1 MDKKLV
7 ISAFSKFFLG
17 LILVGALLFVPA
29 GTLQY
34 REAWLF
40 LAVLFIP
47 MFIVGIVLMFKDPEL
62 LRSRLNAKEKV
73 GTQKKVVGLSGLM
86 FLAAF
91 ILAGLN
97 HRFGW
102 NSLPE
107 GVIYGAIAV
116 FLAAYLVYGE
126 VLRENSYLSR
136 TIEVREGQTVV
147 DTGLYGIVRHP
158 MYMATLFLFLSIP
171 FILNSLYSFFV
182 MLLYI
187 PVIIKR
193 LLNEEEF
200 LKKELPG
207 YEEYMQKVKYRIL
220 PFIY

>member
-29 GTLQY
+29 GTLRY

>member
-1 MDKKLV
+1 MDKKLI

-17 LILVGALLFVPA
+17 VILVGALLFVPA

-40 LAVLFIP
+40 LATLFIP
-47 MFIVGIVLMFKDPEL
+47 MFIVGIILMFKDQDL

-73 GTQKKVVGLSGLM
+73 GTQKKVVGFSGLM
-86 FLAAF
+86 FLTAF

-97 HRFGW
+97 RRFGW
-102 NSLPE
+102 NSLPK
-107 GVIYGAIAV
+107 GAIYGGVAV
-116 FLAAYLVYGE
+116 FLIAYLLYGE

-136 TIEVREGQTVV
+136 TIEVREGQKVV

-158 MYMATLFLFLSIP
+158 MYMATIFLFLSIP

-187 PVIIKR
+187 PIIIKR
-193 LLNEEEF
+193 LLNEEEV

-207 YEEYMQKVKYRIL
+207 YEEYMQKVKYRII

>member
-29 GTLQY
+29 GTLRY

-73 GTQKKVVGLSGLM
+73 GTQKKVVGFSGLM

-187 PVIIKR
+187 PVIVKR

>member
-1 MDKKLV
+1 MDKILI

-17 LILVGALLFVPA
+17 VILVGALLFVPA

-40 LAVLFIP
+40 LATLFIP
-47 MFIVGIVLMFKDPEL
+47 MFIVGIILMFKDQDL

-73 GTQKKVVGLSGLM
+73 GTQKKVVGFSGLM
-86 FLAAF
+86 FLTAF

-97 HRFGW
+97 RRFGW

-107 GVIYGAIAV
+107 SIIYGAVAV
-116 FLAAYLVYGE
+116 FLIAYLLYGE

-136 TIEVREGQTVV
+136 TIEVREGQKVV
-147 DTGLYGIVRHP
+147 DTGLYGVVRHP
-158 MYMATLFLFLSIP
+158 MYMATIFLFLSIP

-187 PVIIKR
+187 PIIIKR
-193 LLNEEEF
+193 LLNEEEV

-207 YEEYMQKVKYRIL
+207 YEEYMQKVKYRII

>member
-1 MDKKLV
+1 MDKKLL

-29 GTLQY
+29 GTLRY

-73 GTQKKVVGLSGLM
+73 GTQKKVVGFSGLM

-187 PVIIKR
+187 PVIVKR

-200 LKKELPG
+200 LKKELSG

>member
-1 MDKKLV
+1 MDKKLI

-17 LILVGALLFVPA
+17 VILVGALLFVPA

-34 REAWLF
+34 KEAWLF

-47 MFIVGIVLMFKDPEL
+47 MFIVGIILMFKDPDL

-73 GTQKKVVGLSGLM
+73 GTQKKIVGFSGLM
-86 FLAAF
+86 FLVAF

-97 HRFGW
+97 CRFGW

-107 GVIYGAIAV
+107 GVIYGAVAV
-116 FLAAYLVYGE
+116 FLIAYLLYGE

-158 MYMATLFLFLSIP
+158 MYMATIFLFLSIP

-207 YEEYMQKVKYRIL
+207 YEEYMQKVKYRII

>member
-29 GTLQY
+29 GTLRY

-47 MFIVGIVLMFKDPEL
+47 MFIVGIILMFKDPEL

-73 GTQKKVVGLSGLM
+73 GTQKKVVGFSGLM

-171 FILNSLYSFFV
+171 FILNSLFSFFV

>member
-1 MDKKLV
+1 MDKKLI

-17 LILVGALLFVPA
+17 VILVGALLFVPA

-34 REAWLF
+34 MEAWLF
-40 LAVLFIP
+40 LATLFIP
-47 MFIVGIVLMFKDPEL
+47 MLIVGIILMFKDQDL

-97 HRFGW
+97 RRFGW

-107 GVIYGAIAV
+107 SIIYGAVAV
-116 FLAAYLVYGE
+116 FLIAYLLYGE

-136 TIEVREGQTVV
+136 TIEVREGQKVV

-158 MYMATLFLFLSIP
+158 MYMATIFLFLSIP

-187 PVIIKR
+187 PIIIKR
-193 LLNEEEF
+193 LLNEEEV

-207 YEEYMQKVKYRIL
+207 YEEYMQKVKFRII

>member
-29 GTLQY
+29 GTLRY

-47 MFIVGIVLMFKDPEL
+47 MFIVGIILMFKDPEL

-73 GTQKKVVGLSGLM
+73 GTQKKVVGFSGLM

-187 PVIIKR
+187 PVIVKR

>member
-187 PVIIKR
+187 PVIVKR

>member
-1 MDKKLV
+1 MDKKLF
-7 ISAFSKFFLG
+7 ISAIGKYFLG
-17 LILVGALLFVPA
+17 VILVGALLFVPA
-29 GTLQY
+29 GTLHY

-40 LAVLFIP
+40 MAVLFIP
-47 MFIVGIVLMFKDPEL
+47 MFIVGIILMFKDPDL
-62 LRSRLNAKEKV
+62 LKSRLNAKEKV
-73 GTQKKVVGLSGLM
+73 GTQKKVVGFSGLM

-97 HRFGW
+97 RRFGW
-102 NSLPE
+102 NDLPQA
-107 GVIYGAIAV
+107 VIYGSVAV
-116 FLAAYLVYGE
+116 FLAAYLLYGE

-136 TIEVREGQTVV
+136 TIEVREGQKIV

-158 MYMATLFLFLSIP
+158 MYMATIFLFLSIP

-187 PVIIKR
+187 PIIIRR
-193 LLNEEEF
+193 LLNEEDV
-200 LKKELPG
+200 LKKELLG

>member
-29 GTLQY
+29 GTLRY

-47 MFIVGIVLMFKDPEL
+47 MFIVGIILMFKDPEL

-73 GTQKKVVGLSGLM
+73 GTQKKVVGFSGLM

-171 FILNSLYSFFV
+171 FILNSLFSFFV

-187 PVIIKR
+187 PVIVKR